1 MINGSLAFYQVRQA
15 QAGPRVEGWPFNT
28 QKRKHMKRDPLKHV
42 TDDAINRIL
51 ALPKIVELIGGPG
64 DGTKIDIPITCWQMA
79 IEFPDV
85 SGSHVYS
92 RRGCNFKYDG
102 MNDEK
107 S

>member
-1 MINGSLAFYQVRQA
+1 
-15 QAGPRVEGWPFNT
+15 
-28 QKRKHMKRDPLKHV
+28 MKRDPLVQV
-42 TDDAINRIL
+42 TEDAIARII
-51 ALPKIVELIGGPG
+51 ASQLPKTVELVGGPG
-64 DGTKIDIPITCWQMA
+64 DGQRIDIPITCWQMA